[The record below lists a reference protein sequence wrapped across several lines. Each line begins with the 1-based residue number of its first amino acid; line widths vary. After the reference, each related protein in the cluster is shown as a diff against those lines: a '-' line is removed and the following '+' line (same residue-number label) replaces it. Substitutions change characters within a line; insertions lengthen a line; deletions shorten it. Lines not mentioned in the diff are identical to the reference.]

1 MRLKVGYIILPF
13 LFGILKIKQL
23 CLTERVSENLD
34 FFVSELKFHRVFY
47 HYNMIGNT
55 GPIIFKEH
63 NVVIIH

>member
-23 CLTERVSENLD
+23 CLTERVSESLD

-47 HYNMIGNT
+47 HYNMNGNT